1 MYERLSQQ
9 QQDGH
14 QGGEQIEKE
23 LDAMGEQAET
33 EARERLAL
41 RYMLQA
47 IAAKEEIKPDKERM
61 QQHLQ
66 LMTTQAQQRQRE
78 INPYMAQEA
87 AAANATS
94 DAVFEQLTQWAEVTE
109 MDRDN

>member
-1 MYERLSQQ
+1 
-9 QQDGH
+9 
-14 QGGEQIEKE
+14 
-23 LDAMGEQAET
+23 
-33 EARERLAL
+33 
-41 RYMLQA
+41 
-47 IAAKEEIKPDKERM
+47 
-61 QQHLQ
+61 
-66 LMTTQAQQRQRE
+66 MTTQAQQRQRE

>member
-1 MYERLSQQ
+1 MS
-9 QQDGH
+9 
-14 QGGEQIEKE
+14 
-23 LDAMGEQAET
+23 EQAET

-47 IAAKEEIKPDKERM
+47 IAAKEKIEPDKERM
-61 QQHLQ
+61 EQHLQ
-66 LMTTQAQQRQRE
+66 MMTMQAQQRQQE

-94 DAVFEQLTQWAEVTE
+94 DAVFERLTEWAEVTE